1 MKKEMTPPRPPQG
14 GNNEE
19 KQNAVR
25 CPFCGSHHTAQE
37 AAFGTTHAYSQ
48 FYCHA
53 CRTPFE
59 WIKWEE
65 VASSSDLPLFLQ
77 TSQPNS

>member
-1 MKKEMTPPRPPQG
+1 MKSITPPCPPQG
-14 GNNEE
+14 GNNE
-19 KQNAVR
+19 KQSQTVR
-25 CPFCGSHHTAQE
+25 CPFCGSSNTAQE

-48 FYCHA
+48 FFCRA

-65 VASSSDLPLFLQ
+65 HEANFDLPSFLQ
-77 TSQPNS
+77 